1 MIDIDLALFR
11 AEISALRAWRDYE
24 LDVRQVANGDIGG
37 LVDQLIPDTSTAW
50 KQRNQDTTNHFTAFL
65 DKIKDAI
72 TTGELT
78 WDYPG
83 QSDAGDEEIDRVLR
97 SRTDMVGDMV
107 TDILIG
113 GRFVLFPYLSERTKQ
128 IEVSVLSGWCMP
140 IFDADNS
147 NLIDA
152 IVQVTTEYQGITIKY
167 RVRVYTNNT
176 LTVYP
181 LLSDWTHWTTALPEE
196 TYDLKYA
203 QGLPVVPIVVR
214 RGPDRLPKGL
224 ATDAL
229 PGFKR
234 YLKDAINYN
243 AAAELYGRPETLVAS
258 DHYLGEA
265 RNAPN
270 SQLLKQL
277 REKGPAAIKIIGV
290 DDRYENLP
298 PVDLEVLRTKQD
310 VSLDELA
317 SSLKV
322 PNIAARELSGLA
334 LQEIRT
340 AFTHTVNS
348 YADAISRGLAL
359 CMQMAAKIPGSRVP
373 KSIDIDLK
381 PQFSQDIAN
390 ERKTVID
397 AFNAGVISKSQGLV
411 MLQQLGMSGITDEAI
426 NDQVAL
432 EQKQYQQQLNQ
443 PQAASPQVVGNNSNN
458 QQQNGN

>member
-11 AEISALRAWRDYE
+11 AEESALKAWRDYE
-24 LDVRQVANGDIGG
+24 LQVRRVANGDVQE
-37 LVDQLIPDTSTAW
+37 LVDQLIPDTSVKW
-50 KQRNQDTTNHFTAFL
+50 KQRNQDTTNHFTDFL

-72 TTGELT
+72 TTGELS
-78 WDYPG
+78 WDYAG
-83 QSDAGDEEIDRVLR
+83 QSDAQDEIVDHVLR
-97 SRTDMVGDMV
+97 ARTDIIADAV
-107 TDILIG
+107 TDILVG
-113 GRFVLFPYLSERTKQ
+113 GRFVLFPYLSERTKAV
-128 IEVSVLSGWCMP
+128 EVAVLSGWCVPM
-140 IFDADNS
+140 FDPENS
-147 NLIDA
+147 NLITSV
-152 IVQVTTEYQGITIKY
+152 VQVTTEYEGITLKY
-167 RVRVYTNNT
+167 RVRVYTDNM

-181 LLSDWTHWTTALPEE
+181 LLADWTHWTTSRPQDEYNL
-196 TYDLKYA
+196 TYAD
-203 QGLPVVPIVVR
+203 GLPVVPVIVR
-214 RGPDRLPKGL
+214 RGPDRSPKGL

-229 PGFKR
+229 PGFRR

-258 DHYLGEA
+258 DHYLSEA

-277 REKGPAAIKIIGV
+277 REKGPAALKIIST

-359 CMQMAAKIPGSRVP
+359 CMQMAARIPGSKLP
-373 KSIDIDLK
+373 QMIDIDLK

-397 AFNAGVISKSQGLV
+397 AFNAGVISRSQGLV

-426 NDQVAL
+426 NDEMAI
-432 EQKQYQQQLNQ
+432 EKKQYQERLTAPDPNQ
-443 PQAASPQVVGNNSNN
+443 VADQTVTAKDQSQT
-458 QQQNGN
+458 QK

>member
-1 MIDIDLALFR
+1 MIDIDLALMR
-11 AEISALRAWRDYE
+11 AEESALKAWRDYE
-24 LDVRQVANGDIGG
+24 LLVRRVANGDVQELI
-37 LVDQLIPDTSTAW
+37 DELIPDTSAKW

-72 TTGELT
+72 TTGEIS
-78 WDYPG
+78 WEYQG
-83 QSDAGDEEIDRVLR
+83 QTDAGDNEVDNILR
-97 SRTDMVGDMV
+97 ARTDMVGDAV
-107 TDILIG
+107 TDILVG

-128 IEVSVLSGWCMP
+128 VEISVLSGWCIP
-140 IFDADNS
+140 VFDLDNS
-147 NLIDA
+147 NLINSV
-152 IVQVTTEYQGITIKY
+152 VQVTTEYQGISLRY
-167 RVRVYTNNT
+167 RVRVYTENK

-181 LLSDWTHWTTALPEE
+181 LLTDWTHWTTSPIEIEYNLS
-196 TYDLKYA
+196 YA
-203 QGLPVVPIVVR
+203 KGLPVIPVIVR
-214 RGPDRLPKGL
+214 RGPDRSPKGL

-258 DHYLGEA
+258 DHYLNEA
-265 RNAPN
+265 RNAPS

-277 REKGPAAIKIIGV
+277 REKGPAAIKIIGSE
-290 DDRYENLP
+290 DRYENLP

-348 YADAISRGLAL
+348 YADAISRGLSL
-359 CMQMAAKIPGSRVP
+359 CLRMASRIPGSKIP
-373 KSIDIDLK
+373 QNIDVDLK

-397 AFNAGVISKSQGLV
+397 AFTSGVITRSQGLT

-426 NDQVAL
+426 NDEMMIEKKDYRTRL
-432 EQKQYQQQLNQ
+432 NTDQQQQ
-443 PQAASPQVVGNNSNN
+443 GKTAPQDGQVKI
-458 QQQNGN
+458 